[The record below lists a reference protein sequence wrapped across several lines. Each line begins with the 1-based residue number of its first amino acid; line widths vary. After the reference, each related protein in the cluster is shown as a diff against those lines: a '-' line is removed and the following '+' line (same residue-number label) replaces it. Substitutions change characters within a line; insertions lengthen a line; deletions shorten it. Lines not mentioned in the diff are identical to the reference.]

1 MLAEDIPIDVRP
13 TDIEAFRGLKADT
26 KVTQPKMCVWVRA
39 KGYIGWCLSTKSNSQ
54 LYVGFWRCEFVTARL
69 I

>member
-39 KGYIGWCLSTKSNSQ
+39 KGYIGWCSSTKS
-54 LYVGFWRCEFVTARL
+54 
-69 I
+69 